1 MKIKQFDMNKNK
13 FCEDLYQTFPDKI
26 VPKRDSL
33 LMPLCTTVVGC
44 AVLLWSKTFVADDTE
59 FMRYASLLIGVS
71 MLLGGLIFLVVRLC
85 NKRGLPYYAR
95 TNKPLK
101 YSVLSFSKEQAKR
114 VTDLVNKG
122 DVKAL
127 RSLPANSVSSV
138 AVMVFAADN
147 DEFVAMQAF
156 TYAELDYH
164 PITDKV
170 YVS

>member
-1 MKIKQFDMNKNK
+1 MNKNK
-13 FCEDLYQTFPDKI
+13 FCEELYQAFPEKI
-26 VPKRDSL
+26 APKRDSL

-44 AVLLWSKTFVADDTE
+44 AVLLWSKTFVAEDTE
-59 FMRYASLLIGVS
+59 IMRYASLLIGVS

-85 NKRGLPYYAR
+85 NKRGLPYYVR

-101 YSVLSFSKEQAKR
+101 FTEMSFSKEQMSK
-114 VTDLVNKG
+114 VKDLVDKG
-122 DVKAL
+122 DISAL
-127 RSLPANSVSSV
+127 RSMQQYPVSAV
-138 AVMVFAADN
+138 AVMVFSADN

-170 YVS
+170 YVN